1 MRIKS
6 FWKQTFFD
14 PQRST
19 ILRKGTKNEDSKKTS
34 CLNKNVSV
42 VFVLVTVRGG
52 CADRYH

>member
-6 FWKQTFFD
+6 FCKQTFFD

-19 ILRKGTKNEDSKKTS
+19 ILRKGTKNEDGKKKS

-42 VFVLVTVRGG
+42 VFVLGAVRRG